1 MVKKEKKAIVKYGES
16 RLKANVKVGMRGV
29 DPADIRPPRML
40 LLQKSSELSQYVDT
54 DGIKAKVGQFFHT
67 GKLKIYNTF
76 QCYFIFAAKT
86 KYTDKR
92 KQEEGA
98 KDQYQAIGV
107 MVDDL
112 SLFAMVFR
120 SSSLYTLSPLF
131 SVAASLSRP
140 MYSFLCEVET
150 KELSGDKGTWLIP
163 VLRIKKPEK
172 DPGKLV
178 LLEEKA
184 KTLDMRSDNPSPV
197 DMDEADR
204 ELSPEN
210 Y

>member
-1 MVKKEKKAIVKYGES
+1 MVKKDKKAIVKYGES

-40 LLQKSSELSQYVDT
+40 LLQKSSELSQYVDV
-54 DGIKAKVGQFFHT
+54 GGVRAKVGQFFHT
-67 GKLKIYNTF
+67 GKLNISDTF
-76 QCYFIFAAKT
+76 QCYFVFAAKT

-92 KQEEGA
+92 KQEEGE

-107 MVDDL
+107 MADDL

-140 MYSFLCEVET
+140 MYSFLCEIET
-150 KELSGDKGTWLIP
+150 KELSGDKGTWFIP

-184 KTLDMRSDNPSPV
+184 RALDLRADNPPPINV
-197 DMDEADR
+197 DEVDR
-204 ELSPEN
+204 DLSPEN